1 MNKFLLYRKYYLFFL
16 ITITLNSYVLGKER
30 NCSNYPYPNGIH
42 IKSNFMK
49 KNQFIYTKSIS
60 IKSKNIRKIEFKKKQ
75 NNIFAIASLNNHIR
89 LNSSNKKEEK
99 IGVYRIYS
107 CFDSDYGIYKISYAQ
122 RVNRL
127 KNFNIIQKVK
137 NFFKNKF
144 YDE

>member
-1 MNKFLLYRKYYLFFL
+1 MNKFLLYRIYYLFFL
-16 ITITLNSYVLGKER
+16 IIITLNSYVLGKER

-99 IGVYRIYS
+99 IGVYIIYS
-107 CFDSDYGIYKISYAQ
+107 FFDSDYGIYKISYAQ

>member
-30 NCSNYPYPNGIH
+30 NCSTYPYPEGMH

-49 KNQFIYTKSIS
+49 KKQFIYTKSVS
-60 IKSKNIRKIEFKKKQ
+60 IKSKNIRIIEFIKRQ
-75 NNIFAIASLNNHIR
+75 NNLYAIASLNNHIKA
-89 LNSSNKKEEK
+89 NSPNKNEEK

-107 CFDSDYGIYKISYAQ
+107 CFDSDDGSYKISYAQ

-127 KNFNIIQKVK
+127 KNFNIIQEIK

-144 YDE
+144 YGE